1 MVSQDEITSE
11 ALDQSQRL
19 AWIEATLLHCVTKWQ
34 LSSLCFRTRSDSAG
48 GGEATLDKRKRSPV
62 GSLGERISAIEAT
75 LPFLATQSEFVS
87 LGGKL
92 EYLQE
97 DNYID
102 SCLSSYGPDDLELR
116 AAAIERMLPDLVT
129 KAALE
134 RARGYR
140 RARRL
145 MFWRPMPGDNPR
157 GKSLIS
163 PVDFLLMFFGPLLAM
178 LVILLA
184 TASLAAK

>member
-1 MVSQDEITSE
+1 MVGQDEITSR

-19 AWIEATLLHCVTKWQ
+19 AWIEATLLHCVPSWQ
-34 LSSLCFRTRSDSAG
+34 LASLCYRTSCDTERLR
-48 GGEATLDKRKRSPV
+48 EAALDKRKRSPAS
-62 GSLGERISAIEAT
+62 SLGERISAIEAT
-75 LPFLATQSEFVS
+75 LPHLATQSEFVS

-92 EYLQE
+92 RHLQE
-97 DNYID
+97 GNYIEG
-102 SCLSSYGPDDLELR
+102 CLATYGPDDLELR
-116 AAAIERMLPDLVT
+116 VAAIEQMLPNLVT